1 MEKFIIVTYLAIME
15 KFIAGSLV
23 LLPLA
28 DHFGRESGVG
38 LNLNDSIKLSV
49 VDEHLFSVNPAR
61 DYKKFE
67 MVKEGEK
74 NYFIFET
81 GLLVVV

>member
-1 MEKFIIVTYLAIME
+1 MFFLNGKVHHCYISRYHGKVHCC
-15 KFIAGSLV
+15 GSLV
-23 LLPLA
+23 LLPLT

-67 MVKEGEK
+67 MVKKVEK
-74 NYFIFET
+74 NNLFF
-81 GLLVVV
+81 